1 MPSHDPK
8 ELVAVMPSIDPDV
21 QTIIQMTPTPS
32 EEIYCALGAQ
42 SIDTMKKLTKSEL
55 TESTTPSYK
64 YCQSHPKISRAA
76 NSQPSTM
83 YSTPILKKAEGR
95 RRSIFAWSL
104 RTSHHRT
111 TRCLLVIF
119 DVEESVGKNSG
130 RVDTKYCVY
139 EFNLKG
145 CSTRNGKGSTLMK
158 EGDAEDISYDANELV
173 LKEGSIPIPENLEGC
188 SHDVGRE
195 ELSEL
200 VHGVHLLCL
209 LTRGRIVHNAFSDSL
224 IQASLLSLLP
234 VNLLTDYVPL

>member
-32 EEIYCALGAQ
+32 EE
-42 SIDTMKKLTKSEL
+42 
-55 TESTTPSYK
+55 
-64 YCQSHPKISRAA
+64 SHPKISRAA

-95 RRSIFAWSL
+95 RRSICLWS
-104 RTSHHRT
+104 S
-111 TRCLLVIF
+111 
-119 DVEESVGKNSG
+119 DSVEESVGKNSG

-234 VNLLTDYVPL
+234 VNLLTDYVPFSVIISV

>member
-95 RRSIFAWSL
+95 RRSID
-104 RTSHHRT
+104 RRK
-111 TRCLLVIF
+111 
-119 DVEESVGKNSG
+119 VEESVGKNSG